1 MVEQVALIYKLNN
14 GVVSRTL
21 DGLSD
26 DEVWQSPP
34 GGGNPI
40 GWILGHVAEYRVGLL
55 GLLGCPLHT
64 EWSARLFG
72 RGSVRGDRRAYPS
85 RAAIEST
92 WNATHR
98 AMRDAFAAVTS
109 EQLSA
114 PATIELPGVRTLAEQ
129 IAFGAFHESYHVGQ
143 MGYVRR
149 QLGHTA
155 VVG

>member
-1 MVEQVALIYKLNN
+1 MLQQISLIYKLNN
-14 GVVSRTL
+14 GVVTRTL

-40 GWILGHVAEYRVGLL
+40 GWILGHLAEYRTSLLALL
-55 GLLGCPLHT
+55 GSPLQT
-64 EWSARLFG
+64 EWQPRLFG
-72 RGSVRGDRRAYPS
+72 RGAVRGDRRVYPP
-85 RAAIEST
+85 RASIVST
-92 WNATHR
+92 WNATHA
-98 AMRDAFAAVTS
+98 AMRDAFAAATAA
-109 EQLSA
+109 QLSGP
-114 PATIELPGVRTLAEQ
+114 PAIELPGVRTLADQ

-149 QLGHTA
+149 QLGHSA